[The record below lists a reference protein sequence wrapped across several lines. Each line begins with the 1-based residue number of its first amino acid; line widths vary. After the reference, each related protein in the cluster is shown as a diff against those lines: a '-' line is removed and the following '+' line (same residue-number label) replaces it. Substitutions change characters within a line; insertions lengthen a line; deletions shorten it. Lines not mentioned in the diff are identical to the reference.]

1 MKLIQN
7 DNLNEANE
15 AARGEPEA
23 DCAGNFPLAVA
34 LGLGELKTY
43 TVAGRADAERF
54 TGKKELPNPWAN
66 LPEDD
71 RAPATPRLLA
81 GLQYAIK
88 YFCNTQPGVYFE
100 SFGVEGML
108 DKALKVLLYR
118 CVCELVSNARQAGA
132 DCIFVQLSLGEETI
146 SVTVYDNGCGFNP
159 DTAVVKSGLGNI
171 CAFVLA
177 RNGQLHIFTAEGEGT
192 EITIEIKESNK
203 TELYDKTTHCRPPY
217 HVD

>member
-15 AARGEPEA
+15 PARGEPEA
-23 DCAGNFPLAVA
+23 GCSGKLPLAVA

-43 TVAGRADAERF
+43 TVAGQADAERF
-54 TGKKELPNPWAN
+54 TGKKDLPNQWAA

-71 RAPATPRLLA
+71 LEPVMPRLLA

-88 YFCNTQPGVYFE
+88 YFCNALPGVYFE
-100 SFGVEGML
+100 SFGLEAML
-108 DKALKVLLYR
+108 DKELKVLLYR
-118 CVCELVSNARQAGA
+118 CVCELVGNARQAGA
-132 DCIFVQLSLGEETI
+132 GCVFVQLSLGEETI
-146 SVTVYDNGCGFNP
+146 SVTVNDNGCGFHP

-177 RNGQLHIFTAEGEGT
+177 RNGQLNIFTAEGEGT
-192 EITIEIKESNK
+192 EITIEIEQPNK
-203 TELYDKTTHCRPPY
+203 TELYDKTSHRRPSY
-217 HVD
+217 HAD